1 MFPEYIDFFFNFL
14 LYKSSATKKEFY
26 PIRCSCAE
34 DTSVNTTLLQN
45 FFQSLIKT
53 GFVAK

>member
-14 LYKSSATKKEFY
+14 LYKSSATKKGFY